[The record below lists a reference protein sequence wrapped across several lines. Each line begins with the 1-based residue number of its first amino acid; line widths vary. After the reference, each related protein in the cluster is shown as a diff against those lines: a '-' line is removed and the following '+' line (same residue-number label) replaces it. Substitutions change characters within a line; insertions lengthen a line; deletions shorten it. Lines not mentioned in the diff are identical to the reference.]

1 MDKGAADGR
10 INQLHFKTI
19 SHYEITQAFQ
29 IRTTILQTTY
39 TMRLLHHN
47 WSKDARIASVGWG
60 C

>member
-1 MDKGAADGR
+1 MDKEAADGR

-19 SHYEITQAFQ
+19 SHYEITQAFR

-47 WSKDARIASVGWG
+47 WSKDARVA
-60 C
+60 